1 MSRLPQAAAKF
12 HEPAAPAG
20 AAVLEPLRLLL
31 LAGSAREAEL
41 LLAPLR
47 AEQPDLVAG
56 HAATREMFARALDRD
71 GYDVILSE
79 YGLPDLD
86 GLQALAMALHSAPQ
100 TPFIFV
106 SGMRGEEIVIES
118 LSQGATDYVLRQ
130 RLERLPAV
138 VARAVAEARERV
150 ERRRADER
158 LRLLMGELSHRVKN
172 TLASVLSIAR
182 QSIHGA
188 ASLDEFEDVF
198 MGRLMALSEA
208 HGLLFQSNWTEA
220 ALCDVV
226 GRTLAPFRR
235 EIGGQ
240 ETDGQVT
247 GGQEIGGRIDAAG
260 PPVRLTPKMA
270 LALGMMV
277 HELAINAVKHGAL
290 QVAEGHVE
298 IAWSSV
304 ADPEGEG
311 AHVELHW
318 TERGGPLVAPPARHG
333 FGTKLIERGVV
344 YELDGA
350 VSLDFAPEGFSCRID
365 FPLPE
370 QWPAAIALV

>member
-1 MSRLPQAAAKF
+1 MSPLPQAAATF
-12 HEPAAPAG
+12 HKPAPPAA
-20 AAVLEPLRLLL
+20 AVVREPLRLLL

-47 AEQPDLVAG
+47 AEQPDLVAS
-56 HAATREMFARALDRD
+56 HAATRETFAHALDRD

-79 YGLPDLD
+79 YGLPGLD
-86 GLQALAMALHSAPQ
+86 GLQALATALRSAPQ

-118 LSQGATDYVLRQ
+118 LRHGATDYVLRH

-138 VARAVAEARERV
+138 VARAVAEARERG
-150 ERRRADER
+150 RRRQADER

-198 MGRLMALSEA
+198 IGRMMALSEA
-208 HGLLFQSNWTEA
+208 HGLLFQSNWTGA

-235 EIGGQ
+235 DIGGGQIGGQ
-240 ETDGQVT
+240 EID
-247 GGQEIGGRIDAAG
+247 GRIDAAG

-290 QVAEGHVE
+290 RVAEGHVE

-304 ADPEGEG
+304 AEPEDEG
-311 AHVELHW
+311 ARVELRW
-318 TERGGPLVAPPARHG
+318 TERGGPPVAPPARHG

-365 FPLPE
+365 FPLPH
-370 QWPAAIALV
+370 QWPAAITLV